1 MLTTRSDG
9 IDAIATFLKDLN
21 TIDCEGLVITPESK
35 LGDDLGLN
43 SLSILL
49 LVVWIKENL
58 NGDVFSAVDNVS
70 DLVKVSDVLA
80 LMVDAT

>member
-9 IDAIATFLKDLN
+9 IEAIARFLKDLN
-21 TIDCEGLVITPESK
+21 TIECDGLVITPDSR

-49 LVVWIKENL
+49 LVVWIKDNM
-58 NGDVFSAVDNVS
+58 NDNVFSAVDNVS
-70 DLVKVSDVLA
+70 SLVKVSDVLS
-80 LMVDAT
+80 LMVTPS